1 MDKLVR
7 VHGLLGMVSR
17 GDRIQNH
24 NSMGIILFTIFLFNA
39 S

>member
-7 VHGLLGMVSR
+7 VHGIVGNGR